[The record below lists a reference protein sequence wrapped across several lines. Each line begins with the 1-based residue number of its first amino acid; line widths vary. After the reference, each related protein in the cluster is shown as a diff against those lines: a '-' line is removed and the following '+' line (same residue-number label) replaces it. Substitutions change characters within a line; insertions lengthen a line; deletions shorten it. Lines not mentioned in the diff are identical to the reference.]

1 MTSRP
6 RALPSCRHVLAAPI
20 AAIVLLAAAA
30 CGSDDTS
37 AEPAPE
43 SGSPSTAASS
53 PSPTPTETETPTTAP
68 LSPYETSPA
77 VQVLREWAVILG
89 KGVPQGDLSG
99 LRKVAKGQGLTS
111 SVDGF
116 ESDYGNEW
124 PGPQPLT
131 PVRVKR
137 SGTTAEVV
145 FCMQSRGW
153 SLDPKTHAP
162 ISSKR
167 QVVAAQSSFVKT
179 ARGWMLTTFYSSDFD
194 CSQIPVKGVAW

>member
-6 RALPSCRHVLAAPI
+6 RALPACRHLLAAPI
-20 AAIVLLAAAA
+20 AVVVLLAAAA

-43 SGSPSTAASS
+43 SGSPTTASS
-53 PSPTPTETETPTTAP
+53 PPTPTPTASETPTTVP
-68 LSPYETSPA
+68 LSPYENDPA
-77 VQVLREWAVILG
+77 VKVLREWAVVLG
-89 KGVPQGDLSG
+89 KGVPKSDLGG

-111 SVDGF
+111 SVEGF
-116 ESDYGNEW
+116 EADYGNEW

-131 PVRVKR
+131 PVRVTR

-167 QVVAAQSSFVKT
+167 EVVAAQSSFVKT
-179 ARGWMLTTFYSSDFD
+179 ERGWMLTTFYSSDFD